1 MVGGPNE
8 HKHEIDYEFSQYKR
22 DGLIYEFAE
31 PTDAQFAEVG
41 GEAYVESR
49 QSQKQKLEDGANL
62 EGVFEEEKK
71 VLVTEESEKSA
82 QEEEDSGLTLAVF
95 NDVGDKPARGVAKK
109 AFQAAKRGNMNY
121 IAMAD
126 YVASAVD
133 DAGKSSPEMTA
144 AIGVIKNY
152 KDEAVTEEPSAPIVA
167 DSVGDVI
174 EVASSNVA
182 EFDVKSLN
190 AIEDKMSRGIA
201 KKAFTAAKR
210 ENLDVNGKIDAIKL
224 ALNEAEKMTS
234 DIDALLSS
242 FFKSSEPTVEVNP
255 VAPVSEASLFD
266 IKLLNDIEDKMVRGS
281 AKKVYMAGKRGN
293 RSTLEVVADIRKELV
308 GSGMMDDDIDNLLN
322 EFG

>member
-1 MVGGPNE
+1 
-8 HKHEIDYEFSQYKR
+8 
-22 DGLIYEFAE
+22 
-31 PTDAQFAEVG
+31 
-41 GEAYVESR
+41 
-49 QSQKQKLEDGANL
+49 
-62 EGVFEEEKK
+62 
-71 VLVTEESEKSA
+71 
-82 QEEEDSGLTLAVF
+82 
-95 NDVGDKPARGVAKK
+95 VGDKPARGVAKK

-133 DAGKSSPEMTA
+133 DAGKSSPEMIT
-144 AIGVIKNY
+144 AIGIIRNY
-152 KDEAVTEEPSAPIVA
+152 KDEPVTEEPSAPIVA

-174 EVASSNVA
+174 EVASLNVA

-201 KKAFTAAKR
+201 KKAFTVAKR

-242 FFKSSEPTVEVNP
+242 FFKSSEPNIEVNNP
-255 VAPVSEASLFD
+255 VAPVLEASLFD